1 MTVSPFDSILFQSLF
16 SDREVASLFDDEAYV
31 AQMLRVEA
39 ALARV
44 QGRLGIIPRDAAKA
58 IDAALAGMTLPVS
71 ELTEGTG
78 DAGVPVP
85 ALVAALRK
93 RLDASAGQ
101 YLHWGA
107 TSQDIMDTALVL
119 TLRRAVEMLEMELD
133 KTIQALKLMADS
145 HRGTVVSARTRSQQA
160 LPMSFGLKAANW
172 LSPLLRHRARLVEL
186 RPRLLAVQFGGAVG
200 TLSALGERGLEV
212 MEALAAEL
220 DLACPGV
227 PWHTQRDGLAEFA
240 GWLSLVS
247 GSLGKMGQDIVLLS
261 QSEVA
266 EVREGGG
273 QASGGGARGGSSTMP
288 QKSNPV
294 SSEALVT
301 AAKMN
306 ATLLPALHQGLLQE
320 HERGGAA
327 WQLEWLTLPQM
338 VTCTAVSLKH
348 ALYLAENLEV
358 DAARMRSNLEASK
371 GLLLAE
377 AATFALAEHMPRPE
391 AQALVKAACLEALD
405 SGRHLMDLL
414 AERSD
419 APVDWLSLRDP
430 ANYLGVTDALINRVI
445 KSV

>member
-1 MTVSPFDSILFQSLF
+1 MTVSPFDSLVFQSLF
-16 SDREVASLFDDEAYV
+16 SDREVAQLFDDEATV
-31 AQMLRVEA
+31 ARMLRVEA

-44 QGRLGIIPRDAAKA
+44 QGRLGVIPKDAAQA
-58 IDAALAGMTLPVS
+58 IEAALDGMTLPVA

-93 RLDASAGQ
+93 RIDGGAGQ

-107 TSQDIMDTALVL
+107 TSQDIMDTALIL
-119 TLRRAVEMLEMELD
+119 SLGHAVAILERELD
-133 KTIQALKLMADS
+133 KVIQALALMAKA
-145 HRGTVVSARTRSQQA
+145 HRASVMAARTRSQQA
-160 LPMSFGLKAANW
+160 LPMTFGLKAANW
-172 LSPLLRHRARLVEL
+172 LAPLLRHRARLEEL

-200 TLSALGERGLEV
+200 TLSALGGRGLEV

-220 DLACPGV
+220 ALSSPDL

-240 GWLSLVS
+240 AWLSLVS

-261 QSEVA
+261 QSEVG
-266 EVREGGG
+266 ELREGGK
-273 QASGGGARGGSSTMP
+273 ASGGGARGGSSTMP

-294 SSEALVT
+294 ASEALVT

-306 ATLLPALHQGLLQE
+306 ATLLPALHQALLQE
-320 HERGGAA
+320 HERGGVA

-348 ALYLAENLEV
+348 ARYLAENLEV
-358 DAARMRSNLEASK
+358 DAARMRSNLEASN

-391 AQALVKAACLEALD
+391 AQALVKSACGEVLE

-414 AERSD
+414 AERCD
-419 APVDWLSLRDP
+419 APVDWSRVREP
-430 ANYLGVTDALINRVI
+430 ANYLGVTDDLIDRVI

>member
-16 SDREVASLFDDEAYV
+16 SAREVALLFDDQAYV
-31 AQMLRVEA
+31 DQMLRVEA

-44 QGRLGIIPRDAAKA
+44 QGRLGIIPNDAAKA
-58 IDAALAGMTLPVS
+58 IDAALSGMTLPAS
-71 ELTEGTG
+71 ELTDGTG

-93 RLDASAGQ
+93 RIDADVGQ

-119 TLRRAVEMLEMELD
+119 TLGRAVELLKTELD
-133 KTIQALKLMADS
+133 RVIQALKLMADA
-145 HRGTVVSARTRSQQA
+145 HRGSVMAARTRSQQA
-160 LPMSFGLKAANW
+160 LPMTFGLKAANW
-172 LSPLLRHRARLVEL
+172 LLPLLRHRVRLAEL
-186 RPRLLAVQFGGAVG
+186 NPRLLAVQFGGAAG

-212 MEALAAEL
+212 METLAAEL
-220 DLACPGV
+220 ELACPDV
-227 PWHTQRDGLAEFA
+227 PWHTQRDSLAEFA

-261 QSEVA
+261 QSEVG
-266 EVREGGG
+266 EVREGG

-306 ATLLPALHQGLLQE
+306 ATLLPALHQALLQE
-320 HERGGAA
+320 HERGGVA

-338 VTCTAVSLKH
+338 VTGTAVSLKH
-348 ALYLAENLEV
+348 ARYLSENLEV
-358 DAARMRSNLEASK
+358 DAARMRSNLENSK

-391 AQALVKAACLEALD
+391 AQALVKAACRDVLD
-405 SGRHLMDLL
+405 RGQHLMDLL

-419 APVDWLSLRDP
+419 APVDWSRVRDP
-430 ANYLGVTDALINRVI
+430 ANYLGVTKELIDRVI
-445 KSV
+445 KSG

>member
-16 SDREVASLFDDEAYV
+16 SDREVAQLFDDQAYV

-44 QGRLGIIPRDAAKA
+44 QGRLGIIPSDAAKV
-58 IDAALAGMTLPVS
+58 IDAGLSRMTLPVL
-71 ELTEGTG
+71 ELTDGTG

-93 RLDASAGQ
+93 RLDAEAGQ

-107 TSQDIMDTALVL
+107 TSQDIMDTAMVL
-119 TLRRAVEMLEMELD
+119 TLGRAVEALETKLD
-133 KTIQALKLMADS
+133 KIIQALKLMANA
-145 HRGTVVSARTRSQQA
+145 HRGTVMAARTRSQQA
-160 LPMSFGLKAANW
+160 LPMTFGLKAANW
-172 LSPLLRHRARLVEL
+172 LSPLLRDRARLVAL

-220 DLACPGV
+220 DLACPDV

-261 QSEVA
+261 QSEVG
-266 EVREGGG
+266 EVREGG

-306 ATLLPALHQGLLQE
+306 ATLLPALHQALLQE
-320 HERGGAA
+320 HERGGVA

-358 DAARMRSNLEASK
+358 DAARMRFNLEASK

-391 AQALVKAACLEALD
+391 AQALVKSACVEVLD

-419 APVDWLSLRDP
+419 APVDWAQVRNP